1 MTRLAALVQAFLIT
15 TAAPAFA
22 VPVGSTA
29 PDFALT
35 SLKGEP
41 VRLSDYKGKY
51 VVLEWVN
58 PGCPFVQKHYDS
70 GNMPQLQKDATAA
83 GVVWLTVDSTNPSSE
98 DFQTAPQ
105 LSKWLSSKNASP
117 SVAMLDQDG
126 AVGKLY
132 SAKTTPHMFVIDPQG
147 KLIYAGAIDSI
158 RSTDPADIR
167 KATNFV
173 KTALAEAQAG
183 KPVSRSS
190 TQAYGCTIKYQ

>member
-1 MTRLAALVQAFLIT
+1 MIRLAALVLALFTT
-15 TAAPAFA
+15 TAAVA
-22 VPVGSTA
+22 VPVGSPA
-29 PDFALT
+29 PDFSLT
-35 SLKGEP
+35 NLDGKP
-41 VRLSDYKGKY
+41 VRLADFRGKY

-98 DFQTAPQ
+98 DFQSAPQ
-105 LSKWLSSKNASP
+105 LSKWLASRKAAP
-117 SVAMLDQDG
+117 SAAMLDQEG
-126 AVGKLY
+126 TVGKLY
-132 SAKTTPHMFVIDPQG
+132 AAKTTPHMYVIDPQG

-190 TQAYGCTIKYQ
+190 TQAYGCTIKY